1 MCRERGEKYS
11 ENSGKFISGTS
22 QLVGQSTSCLRKGR
36 ESIHGWN
43 RGNIYSS
50 LIKPPSTNFTTC
62 LLCWWGCC
70 RMAQAQAPPVCGMM
84 LTVMFCHV
92 IIVAHAVTGRWRK
105 GQPKKYTKC
114 PGPMLTSELSMKRK
128 KNTNSKVMVTL
139 SFNYVA
145 AFRLCSQY
153 YANVCFQLLQTPQRS
168 LHSRHH
174 RDLQF
179 LQ

>member
-1 MCRERGEKYS
+1 
-11 ENSGKFISGTS
+11 
-22 QLVGQSTSCLRKGR
+22 
-36 ESIHGWN
+36 
-43 RGNIYSS
+43 
-50 LIKPPSTNFTTC
+50 
-62 LLCWWGCC
+62 
-70 RMAQAQAPPVCGMM
+70 MAQAQAPPVCGMM

-92 IIVAHAVTGRWRK
+92 IIVAHAVTGRWRM

-114 PGPMLTSELSMKRK
+114 PGPMLTSELSLKRK

-153 YANVCFQLLQTPQRS
+153 DANVCFQLLQTPQRS

-174 RDLQF
+174 RGLQF